1 MKWGS
6 PTGLDVRSQIDIDFE
21 KRLNDAAESIGASSI
36 QIPTFIDGFYGLGLT
51 RTLCN
56 FTAFYTI
63 IFLIVQCHTLRTS
76 RLLES
81 ILMTSSSYIPIL
93 ITCKWLHKYDRAYI
107 YIHVT
112 KQQER
117 LITIRLF
124 ACSRKM
130 SNNFIN
136 DKLTFSKLRQSRLL
150 IENSNISGS
159 QLQLANTTSLIC
171 FLLSRSN
178 HSSNCLALFPL
189 SIWHESTFGWRND
202 QNRSQKAIK
211 LCS

>member
-1 MKWGS
+1 MRITYWPRRKVTNWYRLWGKIKWCSWEYRGILNPDS
-6 PTGLDVRSQIDIDFE
+6 NINWWFLWSRSNQNSLQFHCILYNNFPYSAVSYFE
-21 KRLNDAAESIGASSI
+21 NLK
-36 QIPTFIDGFYGLGLT
+36 
-51 RTLCN
+51 TLE
-56 FTAFYTI
+56 F
-63 IFLIVQCHTLRTS
+63 
-76 RLLES
+76 

-93 ITCKWLHKYDRAYI
+93 ITCKCLHKYDRAYR
-107 YIHVT
+107 YVHVT

-136 DKLTFSKLRQSRLL
+136 DKLIFSKLRQPRLL
-150 IENSNISGS
+150 IENSNISDS

>member
-6 PTGLDVRSQIDIDFE
+6 PTSLDVRSQIDINCE
-21 KRLNDAAESIGASSI
+21 ERLNDAAKSIGASSI
-36 QIPTFIDGFYGLGLT
+36 QIPTFINGFYSLGLT
-51 RTLCN
+51 RALCN
-56 FTAFYTI
+56 FNAFYTT

-76 RLLES
+76 K
-81 ILMTSSSYIPIL
+81 ILKFILITSSSYIPIL
-93 ITCKWLHKYDRAYI
+93 ISCKCLHKYDRAYRSV
-107 YIHVT
+107 HVI

-130 SNNFIN
+130 SNNLIN
-136 DKLTFSKLRQSRLL
+136 GKLTFSKLCQSRLL
-150 IENSNISGS
+150 IENSNISDS

-189 SIWHESTFGWRND
+189 SIWHESTLGWRND